1 MKLPMTPIPQPVKG
15 YQERRALHEADPQ
28 YTPDCLNVVPF
39 DRFEDRLR
47 LGTRPAEMK
56 CFDIPAV
63 LQSQG
68 SATPFGTATFGES
81 TPTTRPKIQFMGAAT
96 VYNAQNRLVDLMI
109 VVHDG
114 RVYILNAGDTFIGNG
129 QQVVGMVTPAA
140 LSDPDLVNTDN
151 TKYAN
156 GTVSRVQ
163 LDDRPF
169 DPDALVEGVQFFNDF
184 YLIGK
189 KRATVTL
196 PSETAG
202 SDGSRGGTYT
212 TAWVQVKLQAETGG
226 TRGGESLTDRF
237 IMFDYRE
244 RDLEGA
250 SQNSQAGLPPDGF
263 THLSKWGSRL
273 VATGFTAT
281 PTNYIISGVATD
293 TSVLNWNPTNALSG
307 PIFGF
312 TSASIGNK
320 NELGTLGDNIVFS
333 AAFGE
338 GGLLLGCSSSVQFIT
353 QDPLFGQPEVR
364 SLSRAVGCVSQ
375 RSFAYGPSKEIYILN
390 HNGVYGIAP
399 NQFNVDERA
408 SISDNALGNFFAQ
421 TDFADKEPMLTYD
434 FDMNGL
440 WVWMADD
447 DPEIA
452 SINYYYD
459 ITSGSW
465 WPQAFYSND
474 FRGAI
479 SNCDTRLLGTRDAA
493 RNFFGSTGGKISTF
507 GRGVNISYDGEFFEG
522 VAGSVDGLLPQDA
535 SSRKINSFVFMGPM
549 VLPNKNRVEL
559 RGVEVDLDINDPDV
573 GNAVKTALDRPRVL
587 VRHADSANEC
597 SASRQINKITIE
609 STSTPVFDGGT
620 ANQSSF
626 TGAALDGGSGVAAI
640 PFYPDSH
647 CFGGFAQ
654 RVTGT
659 YSVSNTRV
667 PPTTRI
673 YEQSTPA
680 GGRYQIAYVIS
691 GAVSQVNTLTLSGTL
706 AQNDQFVFKMTS
718 GTNTTQTLT
727 VTLPAATEDHYTQ
740 VACDKIV
747 TDWNNSSD
755 SLFAGVTAARTGS
768 GASSKVTL
776 TADVAGTAFYVAA
789 YPIGSSVNHDI
800 VTAITTRNVSAE
812 TGRWHIQSKTNSDD
826 NGVLGFEPSSFDPLS
841 LYHFVASDG
850 NSTPPFAAT
859 FHSFHAST
867 GTFLE
872 VLRTIETL
880 PDGRSEVDLGILY
893 PGRNE
898 IKRCRI
904 RNGAVSVGISS
915 TSRPFIIE
923 SINVGVAP
931 VGPHRS
937 IKSRS

>member
-1 MKLPMTPIPQPVKG
+1 M
-15 YQERRALHEADPQ
+15 
-28 YTPDCLNVVPF
+28 
-39 DRFEDRLR
+39 
-47 LGTRPAEMK
+47 
-56 CFDIPAV
+56 
-63 LQSQG
+63 
-68 SATPFGTATFGES
+68 
-81 TPTTRPKIQFMGAAT
+81 
-96 VYNAQNRLVDLMI
+96 
-109 VVHDG
+109 
-114 RVYILNAGDTFIGNG
+114 
-129 QQVVGMVTPAA
+129 
-140 LSDPDLVNTDN
+140 
-151 TKYAN
+151 
-156 GTVSRVQ
+156 
-163 LDDRPF
+163 
-169 DPDALVEGVQFFNDF
+169 
-184 YLIGK
+184 
-189 KRATVTL
+189 
-196 PSETAG
+196 
-202 SDGSRGGTYT
+202 
-212 TAWVQVKLQAETGG
+212 
-226 TRGGESLTDRF
+226 
-237 IMFDYRE
+237 
-244 RDLEGA
+244 
-250 SQNSQAGLPPDGF
+250 
-263 THLSKWGSRL
+263 
-273 VATGFTAT
+273 
-281 PTNYIISGVATD
+281 
-293 TSVLNWNPTNALSG
+293 
-307 PIFGF
+307 
-312 TSASIGNK
+312 
-320 NELGTLGDNIVFS
+320 FS

-338 GGLLLGCSSSVQFIT
+338 GGLLLGCSSSVQFVT

-465 WPQAFYSND
+465 WPQAFYSDD

-522 VAGSVDGLLPQDA
+522 VAGSVDGLSAQDA
-535 SSRKINSFVFMGPM
+535 STRKINSFVFMGPM

-573 GNAVKTALDRPRVL
+573 GNAVKTPLDRPRVL

-647 CFGGFAQ
+647 CFGGFAE

-659 YSVSNTRV
+659 YQVSNTRV

-673 YEQSTPA
+673 YEQSTSA

-691 GAVSQVNTLTLSGTL
+691 GAVAQVNTLTLSGTL

-740 VACDKIV
+740 VACDKVV

-776 TADVAGTAFYVAA
+776 TG
-789 YPIGSSVNHDI
+789 
-800 VTAITTRNVSAE
+800 
-812 TGRWHIQSKTNSDD
+812 
-826 NGVLGFEPSSFDPLS
+826 
-841 LYHFVASDG
+841 
-850 NSTPPFAAT
+850 
-859 FHSFHAST
+859 
-867 GTFLE
+867 
-872 VLRTIETL
+872 
-880 PDGRSEVDLGILY
+880 
-893 PGRNE
+893 
-898 IKRCRI
+898 
-904 RNGAVSVGISS
+904 
-915 TSRPFIIE
+915 
-923 SINVGVAP
+923 
-931 VGPHRS
+931 
-937 IKSRS
+937 